1 VGPGYGK
8 PVAPNRCHYEGRF
21 YVPPARNVRE
31 RFQQNVAALDVRD
44 IGLLALAKSG
54 QHAALFVHEL
64 DAEARAPPIAPLRA
78 AQRRQNTLR
87 LNLADALQVFEQL
100 ALLGGQLRFAR
111 QIAIDKRTVCRV
123 DFTAPG
129 TISVTQA
136 FADGTPVQS
145 ETITLPPDVQYVVV
159 AGMPSP
165 PTPTPDN
172 IGNGKIAIDFDRA
185 GGGSGTTI
193 YFQPDGS
200 ALDAAG
206 RSNDGVIYVA
216 RPNELSGA
224 RAITLLGTT
233 GRIRGW
239 RLGPRPGGGVVWQ

>member
-1 VGPGYGK
+1 M
-8 PVAPNRCHYEGRF
+8 
-21 YVPPARNVRE
+21 
-31 RFQQNVAALDVRD
+31 NVAGAVR
-44 IGLLALAKSG
+44 GSHVETAY
-54 QHAALFVHEL
+54 
-64 DAEARAPPIAPLRA
+64 
-78 AQRRQNTLR
+78 QNTL
-87 LNLADALQVFEQL
+87 D
-100 ALLGGQLRFAR
+100 QLRFAR
-111 QIAIDKRTVCRV
+111 QVAIDKRTVCRV

-129 TISVTQA
+129 TIAVTQA
-136 FADGTPVQS
+136 FADGTPVQT
-145 ETITLPPDVQYVVV
+145 ETVALPPDVQYTIV

-172 IGNGKIAIDFDRA
+172 LGNGKIAIDFDRVA
-185 GGGSGTTI
+185 GGSGTTI

-216 RPNELSGA
+216 RPNELTGA

-239 RLGPRPGGGVVWQ
+239 RLGPKPGGGVMWQ